1 MLADA
6 AQCLTASAESLTDIE
21 RTINNPFFLLFE
33 TTIVKYTQRSSLTSL
48 YVTRL
53 LFFSDLRKFR
63 RLKYVLLPFTSTRQ
77 NKSPLF
83 NLKKLTEITIVL

>member
-1 MLADA
+1 MYVNVTYSNMLADA
-6 AQCLTASAESLTDIE
+6 AQCITASAESLTDIE

-53 LFFSDLRKFR
+53 L
-63 RLKYVLLPFTSTRQ
+63 LL
-77 NKSPLF
+77 L
-83 NLKKLTEITIVL
+83 